1 MPTQI
6 LIIEDEEQ
14 IRENVA
20 EWLRLNGFEVET
32 APDIKQGVTLAILE
46 RPDLILCDVLMPR
59 MDGYQVLETIRS
71 NRSLTSVPFMFLTAK
86 TDLKDVRR
94 GMALGAD
101 DYLTK
106 PFTGE
111 SLLLAVENRLQREAL
126 RKASLQA
133 QLAEQHLKMARAA
146 GHEYNTTLNGI
157 IGMSTLL
164 ANHLDEFDDVDA
176 VSMLETIRV
185 CGLRLKRSL
194 DNVQRIGILQH
205 VDPSHSAYTYFTT
218 GTTTLQP
225 DRVKEQ
231 IRLVENRQEQQVTW
245 RVDVEEATLQ
255 ISEENLTLILDEL
268 IDNAIKFSDQAGI
281 TITGYLEGDEY
292 RLAVGNKGRMFKPE
306 HVTQIAPYT
315 QFDREE
321 FEQQGFGLGLAIVK
335 KLVDLNHGSLSIG
348 CYPDGWTKAMVWLPG
363 QPVNPA

>member
-1 MPTQI
+1 MSTQI

-32 APDIKQGVTLAILE
+32 APDGKQGVTQAILE
-46 RPDLILCDVLMPR
+46 RPDLILCDVLMPH

-71 NRSLTSVPFMFLTAK
+71 NRSLTTVPFMFLTAK

-94 GMALGAD
+94 GMSLGAD

-133 QLAEQHLKMARAA
+133 QLAEQHLKMAQTA

-164 ANHLDEFDDVDA
+164 ANHLDEFDDEDT

-194 DNVQRIGILQH
+194 DNVHRMGVLLH
-205 VDPSHSAYTYFTT
+205 LDPSQKSYAFFTS
-218 GTTTLQP
+218 GTTTLRP
-225 DRVKEQ
+225 ERVKEQ
-231 IRLVENRQEQQVTW
+231 IRLVENRQEQQVSW

-255 ISEENLTLILDEL
+255 ISEENLTLIVDEL
-268 IDNAIKFSDQAGI
+268 IDNAIKFSDQTGI
-281 TITGYLEGDEY
+281 VVTGYLEGEEY
-292 RLAVGNKGRMFKPE
+292 RLTVGNKGRTFKPE
-306 HVTQIAPYT
+306 HVAQIAPYT
-315 QFDREE
+315 QFDRQE

-335 KLVDLNHGSLSIG
+335 KLVELNHGSLSIG

-363 QPVNPA
+363 QSVN

>member
-1 MPTQI
+1 M
-6 LIIEDEEQ
+6 
-14 IRENVA
+14 
-20 EWLRLNGFEVET
+20 
-32 APDIKQGVTLAILE
+32 
-46 RPDLILCDVLMPR
+46 
-59 MDGYQVLETIRS
+59 
-71 NRSLTSVPFMFLTAK
+71 
-86 TDLKDVRR
+86 
-94 GMALGAD
+94 
-101 DYLTK
+101 
-106 PFTGE
+106 
-111 SLLLAVENRLQREAL
+111 
-126 RKASLQA
+126 
-133 QLAEQHLKMARAA
+133 
-146 GHEYNTTLNGI
+146 
-157 IGMSTLL
+157 
-164 ANHLDEFDDVDA
+164 
-176 VSMLETIRV
+176 
-185 CGLRLKRSL
+185 
-194 DNVQRIGILQH
+194 
-205 VDPSHSAYTYFTT
+205 
-218 GTTTLQP
+218 
-225 DRVKEQ
+225 KEQ